1 MNKYFK
7 IFMALPKTVYYNIKL
22 FGIKRGIG
30 LPIYVGGG
38 YKIKA
43 SKGSISI
50 PSQSKRFMIKFGLN
64 EGTKSIAVADEG
76 CIDIEDGGKLIFEG
90 NADFK
95 PGCKIVVKS
104 KGVLE
109 IGANF
114 TCNRNGLF
122 SVDAPVCIGEDALL
136 GWNVKLRTS
145 DGHPIYEIE
154 DESKEIN
161 PAKPINIG
169 NHVWIAADVDIL
181 KGVKI
186 PSNCVIGYRSCVTK
200 SIQEENCVIAG
211 YPAKIVKRDIMW
223 RRDHK

>member
-1 MNKYFK
+1 MSLRIDCCCNLY
-7 IFMALPKTVYYNIKL
+7 T
-22 FGIKRGIG
+22 G
-30 LPIYVGGG
+30 LLSCNEIAGDLTREEKKNYDG
-38 YKIKA
+38 K
-43 SKGSISI
+43 SI
-50 PSQSKRFMIKFGLN
+50 PSQAKRFMIKFGLN

-95 PGCKIVVKS
+95 PGCKIDVKS

-109 IGANF
+109 IGTNF

-161 PAKPINIG
+161 LSYLRN
-169 NHVWIAADVDIL
+169 L
-181 KGVKI
+181 
-186 PSNCVIGYRSCVTK
+186 R
-200 SIQEENCVIAG
+200 
-211 YPAKIVKRDIMW
+211 
-223 RRDHK
+223 